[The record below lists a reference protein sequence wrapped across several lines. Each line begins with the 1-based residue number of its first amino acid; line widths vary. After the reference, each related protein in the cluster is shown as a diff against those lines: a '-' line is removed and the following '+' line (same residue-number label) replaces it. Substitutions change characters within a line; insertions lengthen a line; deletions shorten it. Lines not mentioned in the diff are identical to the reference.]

1 MSMQNIQKSKLHFDT
16 ATAENYLQV
25 TDESISKEIFNLHYH
40 KQYDLLE
47 TFPRPEKEKL
57 GDYYKSENYISHT
70 DSRRNFFEKLYQ
82 SVKNKTLSDKIR
94 LINKNHSPSSVKI
107 KVLDIGCG
115 TGDFL
120 AAIKKNTVWETVGV
134 EPNQQAADLARNK
147 NVKVFEHVEKLREQE
162 FDVITLWHVLEHVP
176 NLEYY
181 IQQVQQLLKNNGLLI
196 VAVPNYKSYDAKHY
210 GTKWAAY
217 DVPRH
222 IWHFSKKAIK
232 RIFETYDFKL
242 IHIKPMYYDSFYVS
256 LLSEKYKTGRMN
268 FIKGFYY
275 GFISNL
281 SGFFTKE
288 YSSHI
293 YLIKKVHKR
302 T

>member
-1 MSMQNIQKSKLHFDT
+1 MQNIQNSKLNFDT
-16 ATAENYLQV
+16 ATTENYLQV
-25 TDESISKEIFNLHYH
+25 TDESVSKEIFHLRYH

-47 TFPRPEKEKL
+47 THPRPENEKL
-57 GDYYKSENYISHT
+57 GKYYISDNYISHT
-70 DSRRNFFEKLYQ
+70 DSRRNLFEKLYQ

-94 LINKNHSPSSVKI
+94 MINKNHSSSSDRI

-120 AAIKKNTVWETVGV
+120 AAVKKNTVWETVGV
-134 EPNQQAADLARNK
+134 EPNQQAADLARKK
-147 NVKVFEHVEKLREQE
+147 NVIVFENLEAIPQQK
-162 FDVITLWHVLEHVP
+162 FDIITLWHVLEHVP
-176 NLEYY
+176 DLEYY
-181 IQQVQQLLKNNGLLI
+181 IQQLQQLLKDNGLLI

-256 LLSEKYKTGRMN
+256 LLSEKYKTGKMN
-268 FIKGFYY
+268 FIKGFFY
-275 GFISNL
+275 GCISNF
-281 SGFFTKE
+281 SGFLTKE

-293 YLIKKVHKR
+293 YLMKKENKSA
-302 T
+302 